1 MGVDEGKGQEKITEY
16 DALYQQFYGQ
26 EVSGPLVD
34 QAAAEILKKQSDAL
48 SEQAALLDLAEDL
61 IMVLDMRHCILFWNR
76 GAEEKYGWS
85 RDEVM
90 GKHIHSLLKTDF
102 PDNLDDIEKT
112 LVTRGRWEGELAQT
126 RRDGSPIL
134 VESRWALRRNEQGK
148 PLAVLEINND
158 ITQRKHAEAMLQK
171 TLEELEARVQERTAD
186 LKKVNEELEEEI
198 VERKKIEEALKK
210 REIELEIKTRNLE
223 ELNTALT
230 VLLKKRENDKNEL
243 EEKVLSNVKSMVLP
257 YVDKLKMTP
266 LDATQVN
273 YMNIME
279 SHLNEV
285 ISSFLMKLTSTSL
298 NLTPREIQVASL
310 IKDGKTTKEIAEL
323 MNVCSGAV
331 ALHRNHIRKK
341 LGLNRKKINLRSHLL
356 SLP

>member
-1 MGVDEGKGQEKITEY
+1 MAEDKRKSQEKITEY
-16 DALYQQFYGQ
+16 DALYQQFYG
-26 EVSGPLVD
+26 EENSGQLVD
-34 QAAAEILKKQSDAL
+34 QAAAEILKKQSEAL
-48 SEQAALLDLAEDL
+48 REQAELLDLAEDM
-61 IMVLDMRHCILFWNR
+61 IMVLDMRHRILFWNQ

-85 RDEVM
+85 REEVL
-90 GKHIHSLLKTDF
+90 GKNIHSLLKTRF
-102 PDNLDDIEKT
+102 PKSLEEIEEH
-112 LVTRGRWEGELAQT
+112 LVIRGRWEGELAQT
-126 RRDGSPIL
+126 QRDGSPVL
-134 VESRWALRRNEQGK
+134 VESRWALRRNDQEK
-148 PLAVLEINND
+148 PLAILEINND
-158 ITQRKHAEAMLQK
+158 ITQRKYAEALLQR

-186 LKKVNEELEEEI
+186 LKKVN
-198 VERKKIEEALKK
+198 A
-210 REIELEIKTRNLE
+210 ELEIKTRNLE

-230 VLLKKRENDKNEL
+230 VLLKKREDDKNEL

-257 YVDKLKMTP
+257 YVDKLKMTA
-266 LDATQVN
+266 LDATQAN
-273 YMNIME
+273 YMSIME

-341 LGLNRKKINLRSHLL
+341 LGLNKKKTNLRTHLL

>member
-1 MGVDEGKGQEKITEY
+1 MAADERKIQEKISEY
-16 DALYQQFYGQ
+16 DALYQQFFG
-26 EVSGPLVD
+26 EENSSLLAD
-34 QAAAEILKKQSDAL
+34 QATAEILKKQSDAL
-48 SEQAALLDLAEDL
+48 SEQAELLDLAEDM
-61 IMVLDMRHCILFWNR
+61 IMVLNMRHRILFWNQ

-85 RDEVM
+85 REDVLGE
-90 GKHIHSLLKTDF
+90 HIHSLLQTRF
-102 PDNLDDIEKT
+102 PKSLAEIEES
-112 LVTRGRWEGELAQT
+112 LITRGRWDGELAQT

-134 VESRWALRRNEQGK
+134 VESRWALRRNDQGK
-148 PLAVLEINND
+148 PLAILEINND

-186 LKKVNEELEEEI
+186 LKKVN
-198 VERKKIEEALKK
+198 A
-210 REIELEIKTRNLE
+210 ELEIKTRNLE

-230 VLLKKRENDKNEL
+230 VLLKKREDDKNEL

-257 YVDKLKMTP
+257 YVEKLKMTS

-273 YMNIME
+273 YMSIME
-279 SHLNEV
+279 SHLNEI

-310 IKDGKTTKEIAEL
+310 IKDGRTTKEIAEL

-341 LGLNRKKINLRSHLL
+341 IGLNRKKINLRTHLL